1 MTESAKP
8 RIVSLVP
15 SLTELICELG
25 LRDCLVGRTGFCI
38 HPRNLLAD
46 VPKVGGTK
54 AVDVERIRQLRP
66 THLVVSQE
74 ENTRPVVE
82 ELAGFVPEIVVTH
95 VITLEENL
103 SLFRRFG
110 EIFDRRR
117 RAEML
122 SQQFEQARSRLS
134 SRQFDGHRVLYLI
147 WKSPWMT
154 VTRNTFISQMLQTV
168 GLNTV
173 PAVEGATDALRY
185 PVLTDEEFAAQ
196 QADMV
201 LLSSEP
207 FRFGEAH
214 KAQVRS
220 LPAMADIPVH
230 LIDGEMTSWYGSRA
244 IAGLHYL
251 ADFRDALDGVHAS

>member
-1 MTESAKP
+1 MTEPATT

-25 LRDCLVGRTGFCI
+25 LRNCLVGRTGFCI
-38 HPRNLLAD
+38 HPGRLLAD

-95 VITLEENL
+95 VITLEDNL
-103 SLFRRFG
+103 SLFRQFG
-110 EIFDRRR
+110 EIFGRRQ
-117 RAEML
+117 RAEGL
-122 SQQFEQARSRLS
+122 AEQFEQARSRLS
-134 SRQFDGHRVLYLI
+134 SRQFDERRVLYLI

-168 GLNTV
+168 GLLTV

-185 PVLTDEEFAAQ
+185 PVLADDAFASQ
-196 QADMV
+196 QADLV

-207 FRFGEAH
+207 FRFGQSH

-220 LPAMADIPVH
+220 LPGMAQTPVH
-230 LIDGEMTSWYGSRA
+230 LIDGEMTSWYGSRS
-244 IAGLHYL
+244 IAGLDYL
-251 ADFRDALDGVHAS
+251 AGLRDDLDGVQAS